1 VSRRFAGRVALVTGA
16 AAGLGR
22 AIATR
27 LGAEGA
33 DVVAVDLVAP
43 DEVRREVEA
52 LGAGALGLT
61 ADVTRPSDLERCVR
75 EARERFGGL
84 DCWVNNAG
92 VEGEVAPLDRYSEA
106 AFDQVM
112 AVNVKGVW
120 LGMRAAAAALRAR
133 GGGAI
138 VNVASIAG
146 LQASAEMIAYG
157 ASKAA
162 VIAMTR
168 TAAVELAADGIRVN
182 AVCPAPVDTRMRRA
196 IEEAR
201 SPTDPAAARQRAL
214 ARTPLGRYAEPEE
227 VAAVVAFLLSAEAS
241 YVTGSIYPVDGGRT
255 A

>member
-1 VSRRFAGRVALVTGA
+1 VSQRFAGKVVLVTGA

-27 LGAEGA
+27 LGSEGA
-33 DVVAVDLVAP
+33 AVVAIDQVTP
-43 DEVRREVEA
+43 EEVRREVEA
-52 LGAGALGLT
+52 LGAPALGLT
-61 ADVTRPSDLERCVR
+61 ADVTRLGDLERCVR
-75 EARERFGGL
+75 EASERFGGL
-84 DCWVNNAG
+84 DGWVNNAG

-106 AFDQVM
+106 AFDLVM

-133 GGGAI
+133 PGAAI
-138 VNVASIAG
+138 VNVASIAA
-146 LQASAEMIAYG
+146 LQASAGMIAYG

-162 VIAMTR
+162 VVAMTR
-168 TAAVELAADGIRVN
+168 TAAVELAPDGIRVN

-201 SPTDPAAARQRAL
+201 SPADPAAARQSAL
-214 ARTPLGRYAEPEE
+214 ARTPLGRYAEPGE

-241 YVTGSIYPVDGGRT
+241 YVTGSVYPVDGGRT

>member
-1 VSRRFAGRVALVTGA
+1 VSQRLAGKVALVTGA

-33 DVVAVDLVAP
+33 AVVALDVVAP
-43 DEVRREVEA
+43 DETRTEVEG
-52 LGAGALGLT
+52 LGARVLGMT
-61 ADVTRPSDLERCVR
+61 ADVTRSDDLERCVR
-75 EARERFGGL
+75 AASEHFGGL

-106 AFDQVM
+106 AFDLVM

-120 LGMRAAAAALRAR
+120 LGTRAAAATLRAR

-146 LQASAEMIAYG
+146 MQASAGMIAYG

-168 TAAVELAADGIRVN
+168 TAAVELAPDGIRVN

-201 SPTDPAAARQRAL
+201 SPTDPAAARQSAL
-214 ARTPLGRYAEPEE
+214 ARTPLGRYAEPGE

-241 YVTGSIYPVDGGRT
+241 YVTGSSYAVDGGRT